1 MGIKTPADGRFAT
14 MDALRGV
21 AAVCVMLFHAEASFA
36 LHMTGGFLAVDLFF
50 CLSGFVIAHAYEQR
64 LRHGLS
70 TREFLFRR
78 AVRLWPMLALG
89 AVLGIMLHGGHAG
102 MLFLIPNWKSPS
114 LLFPA
119 NPPLWS
125 LMVEML
131 AYLAFALVLYRA
143 RTAALLAIVT
153 VCGIALTY
161 MAIAP
166 GRFADFGADWPSIA
180 GGFARVGYGFTAGL
194 LIYRWHHIER
204 RGTGISAWA
213 LVGLAAVGFLA
224 IGPADNH
231 AALLAALIGV
241 PLIVDLAARVEVP
254 QRRSA
259 AVLGDLSY
267 PLYCVHVPLLALTA
281 GSGHLAIAVACAAIV
296 ALSLALERLY
306 DRPAR
311 TWLGERLRP
320 TFTRSA
326 VSAA

>member
-1 MGIKTPADGRFAT
+1 MGRSTPADGRFAT

-64 LRHGLS
+64 LRNGFS
-70 TREFLFRR
+70 TREFLLRR

-102 MLFLIPNWKSPS
+102 MLFLLPNWKSPT

-125 LMVEML
+125 LMFEML
-131 AYLAFALVLYRA
+131 AYFAFALLLYRLKA
-143 RTAALLAIVT
+143 IMLLAIMAVS
-153 VCGIALTY
+153 ALVLIN
-161 MAIAP
+161 MAFSP

-180 GGFARVGYGFTAGL
+180 GGLARVGYGFTAGV
-194 LIYRWHHIER
+194 LIYRRQSIDR
-204 RGTGISAWA
+204 RHTGNGAW
-213 LVGLAAVGFLA
+213 LPIGLAVVGFLT
-224 IGPADNH
+224 IGTADNN
-231 AALLAALIGV
+231 AAVVAALIGV
-241 PLIVDLAARVEVP
+241 PLIVAWTARIELP

-259 AVLGDLSY
+259 AALGDLSY
-267 PLYCVHVPLLALTA
+267 PLYCVHVPLIALAA
-281 GSGHLAIAVACAAIV
+281 GGGNLVIASACAAIA
-296 ALSLALERLY
+296 ALSLALDRFC

-311 TWLGERLRP
+311 VWLLARVQQARP
-320 TFTRSA
+320 QAA
-326 VSAA
+326 VPAA

>member
-1 MGIKTPADGRFAT
+1 MRTPADGRFAT

-70 TREFLFRR
+70 TREFLLRR

-89 AVLGIMLHGGHAG
+89 AALGIMLHGGHAG

-125 LMVEML
+125 LMVEMV

-143 RTAALLAIVT
+143 RTAALLAIMT
-153 VCGIALTY
+153 VSGIALTF
-161 MAIAP
+161 MALSP

-180 GGFARVGYGFTAGL
+180 GGLARVGYGFTAGL
-194 LIYRWHHIER
+194 LIYRWHRIDR
-204 RGTGISAWA
+204 RGTGNFAWA
-213 LVGLAAVGFLA
+213 PVGLAVVGFLA

-241 PLIVDLAARVEVP
+241 PLIVAWAARMEVP

-259 AVLGDLSY
+259 AMLGDLSY
-267 PLYCVHVPLLALTA
+267 PLYCVHVPLLAFTA
-281 GSGHLAIAVACAAIV
+281 GSAHVAIAGTCAAIV

-306 DRPAR
+306 DRPVR
-311 TWLGERLRP
+311 TWLVERMRQTLA
-320 TFTRSA
+320 RSA
-326 VSAA
+326 VPAA